1 MADTP
6 PATLRLRLDRSALAA
21 NWKALDAM
29 SDTAS
34 AGAAVKADAY
44 GLGVEH
50 AVPALLEAGA
60 REFFVAHWS
69 EVASVARSVAP
80 GSISVLHG
88 PGSAADAAYARDMG
102 VIPVINSLVQAKTWL
117 ESGGGPCHLMADSGI
132 NRLGLSLHEVGDPIV
147 ASLDIDM
154 LMSHLASADEDSDL
168 NSLQL
173 ERFRGVGAQVAHR
186 RRSLANSAGIAL
198 GSRFHFDVT
207 RPGLSLYGGVPRG
220 ELAGAIR
227 QIAYPQAAVLQRRT
241 IAPGESV
248 GYNATFTAV
257 RETELAVVSLGYADG
272 FLRPR
277 GPGGWFEWQ
286 GARLP
291 ILGKVSMDMIVV
303 DAGAA
308 PALREGDWLDV
319 PFSLPEISAS
329 SGISQYE
336 LLTTLGRRFE
346 RTAI

>member
-1 MADTP
+1 MADIP
-6 PATLRLRLDRSALAA
+6 PAALRLRLDRSALAD
-21 NWKALDAM
+21 NWTALDTM
-29 SDTAS
+29 SGGAS

-50 AVPALLEAGA
+50 AVPALLGAGA

-69 EVASVARSVAP
+69 EVVSVARFVAP

-88 PGSAADAAYARDMG
+88 PGSGAEAAYARILG
-102 VIPVINSLVQAKTWL
+102 VMPVINSLAQARIWL
-117 ESGGGPCHLMADSGI
+117 ENGGGPCHLMVDTGI
-132 NRLGLSLHEVGDPIV
+132 NRLGLSLHELGDPV
-147 ASLDIDM
+147 LASLDIDM

-168 NSLQL
+168 NRLQL
-173 ERFRGVGAQVAHR
+173 ERFRGVVALVAHR

-198 GSRFHFDVT
+198 GSQYHFDAT
-207 RPGLSLYGGVPRG
+207 RPGLSLYGGIPRG
-220 ELAGAIR
+220 ELDGAIR
-227 QIAYPQAAVLQRRT
+227 QVAYPQAAVLQRRT
-241 IAPGESV
+241 IAPGDSV
-248 GYNATFTAV
+248 GYNATFTAA

-277 GPGGWFEWQ
+277 GPGGWFEWE
-286 GARLP
+286 GIRLP

-308 PALREGDWLDV
+308 PEIREGDWLEV

-336 LLTTLGRRFE
+336 LLTTLGHRFE